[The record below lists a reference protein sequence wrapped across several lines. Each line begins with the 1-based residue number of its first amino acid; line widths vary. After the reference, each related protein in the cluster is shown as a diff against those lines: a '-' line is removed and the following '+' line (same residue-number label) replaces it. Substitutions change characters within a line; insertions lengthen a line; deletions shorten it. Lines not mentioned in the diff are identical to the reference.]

1 MECTLFKRISDKLE
15 WLKIKFFNLFAR
27 KRKSIP
33 VYENLTEF
41 KNIHFN
47 DFEDMDD
54 TSSLED
60 IYLDN
65 DSYISYDNNLE
76 FSDI

>member
-27 KRKSIP
+27 KRKVIP

-47 DFEDMDD
+47 DFLKIWMIQVV
-54 TSSLED
+54 LK
-60 IYLDN
+60 IF
-65 DSYISYDNNLE
+65 I
-76 FSDI
+76 